1 LLEHSKKR
9 GLFGTTPKFVYQ
21 IGEKIDKGLSAKS
34 SRDVIMLVHLTLV
47 IELSTYTTLR
57 DKQVVSEGV
66 YAILILNALATSSV
80 ASYTRRFYDPNAKS
94 T

>member
-1 LLEHSKKR
+1 
-9 GLFGTTPKFVYQ
+9 
-21 IGEKIDKGLSAKS
+21 
-34 SRDVIMLVHLTLV
+34 MLVHLTLV

-66 YAILILNALATSSV
+66 YAILILNALATSFV